1 VRVSLRVSGGN
12 ELQARQ
18 TDNVIGALLNRRML
32 ICVMTGLASGMP
44 LYLLIQLVPA
54 WLRAAD
60 VSLAE
65 IGLFALVGLPYTW
78 KFLWAPL
85 MDRIALPLGRRRGW
99 MLVAQIGLVLC
110 IGALGYID
118 PLHETALVAVFASVI
133 AFLSATQDVAIDA
146 YRREILPDEEL
157 GIGNAIHV
165 QAYRIA
171 SLVPGSLS
179 LILADLL
186 PWVWVFWITAAF
198 MGVGIVLSLSVT
210 EPENFSPQP
219 KTFRESLIKPFSEYF
234 QRVGWRTA
242 ALALFFMVAYKLGDN
257 MATALATPF
266 YLDLG
271 FSMTEIGL
279 VAKHAALW
287 PAIAGGLLGGVFMLR
302 LGINRALWVFG
313 LVQMISIL
321 GFAWLASVG
330 PALWLLAV
338 VIAFEYL
345 GVGLGTAAFTAFIAR
360 ESSKAFAATQFALF
374 TALAALPRSLANAV
388 TGFIVEETGWV
399 IFFCL
404 CTLLAIPGMVTL
416 LWVAPWQSAR
426 EQAP

>member
-1 VRVSLRVSGGN
+1 M
-12 ELQARQ
+12 QARQ

-99 MLVAQIGLVLC
+99 MLVAQIGLVLS

-198 MGVGIVLSLSVT
+198 MGVGMVLSLSVT

>member
-1 VRVSLRVSGGN
+1 M
-12 ELQARQ
+12 QARQ

-99 MLVAQIGLVLC
+99 MLVAQIGLVLS

>member
-1 VRVSLRVSGGN
+1 M
-12 ELQARQ
+12 QARQ

-99 MLVAQIGLVLC
+99 MLVAQIGLVLS

-338 VIAFEYL
+338 VIAFEYF

-404 CTLLAIPGMVTL
+404 CTVLAIPGMVTL
-416 LWVAPWQSAR
+416 LWVAPWQSDR
-426 EQAP
+426 ELAP

>member
-1 VRVSLRVSGGN
+1 LLRVSGGN

>member
-1 VRVSLRVSGGN
+1 
-12 ELQARQ
+12 LQARQ

>member
-1 VRVSLRVSGGN
+1 MQVRR
-12 ELQARQ
+12 

-99 MLVAQIGLVLC
+99 MLVAQIGLVLS

-345 GVGLGTAAFTAFIAR
+345 GVGLGTAAYAAFIAR

>member
-1 VRVSLRVSGGN
+1 M
-12 ELQARQ
+12 QARQ

-60 VSLAE
+60 VSLGE

-99 MLVAQIGLVLC
+99 MLVAQIGLVLS

-198 MGVGIVLSLSVT
+198 MGVGMVLSLSVT

-338 VIAFEYL
+338 VIAFEYF

-416 LWVAPWQSAR
+416 LWVAPWQSDR
-426 EQAP
+426 ELAP

>member
-1 VRVSLRVSGGN
+1 M
-12 ELQARQ
+12 QARQ

-54 WLRAAD
+54 WLRSAD

-65 IGLFALVGLPYTW
+65 ISLFALVGLPYTW

-85 MDRIALPLGRRRGW
+85 MDRIAPPLGRRRGW
-99 MLVAQIGLVLC
+99 MLVAQIGLVLS

-118 PLHETALVAVFASVI
+118 PLNQTALVAVFASVI

-219 KTFRESLIKPFSEYF
+219 KTLRESLIKPFSEYF
-234 QRVGWRTA
+234 QRVGWRTG

-287 PAIAGGLLGGVFMLR
+287 PAIVGGLLGGVFMLR
-302 LGINRALWVFG
+302 LGINRALWAFG
-313 LVQMISIL
+313 LIQMVSIL

-330 PALWLLAV
+330 PALWLLAA

-399 IFFCL
+399 MFFCL

-416 LWVAPWQSAR
+416 LWVAPWQADR
-426 EQAP
+426 EQAT

>member
-1 VRVSLRVSGGN
+1 LLRVSGGN

-330 PALWLLAV
+330 PALWLLGV

>member
-1 VRVSLRVSGGN
+1 LLRVSGGN

-146 YRREILPDEEL
+146 YRR
-157 GIGNAIHV
+157 
-165 QAYRIA
+165 
-171 SLVPGSLS
+171 
-179 LILADLL
+179 
-186 PWVWVFWITAAF
+186 
-198 MGVGIVLSLSVT
+198 
-210 EPENFSPQP
+210 
-219 KTFRESLIKPFSEYF
+219 
-234 QRVGWRTA
+234 
-242 ALALFFMVAYKLGDN
+242 
-257 MATALATPF
+257 
-266 YLDLG
+266 
-271 FSMTEIGL
+271 
-279 VAKHAALW
+279 
-287 PAIAGGLLGGVFMLR
+287 
-302 LGINRALWVFG
+302 
-313 LVQMISIL
+313 
-321 GFAWLASVG
+321 
-330 PALWLLAV
+330 
-338 VIAFEYL
+338 
-345 GVGLGTAAFTAFIAR
+345 
-360 ESSKAFAATQFALF
+360 
-374 TALAALPRSLANAV
+374 
-388 TGFIVEETGWV
+388 
-399 IFFCL
+399 
-404 CTLLAIPGMVTL
+404 
-416 LWVAPWQSAR
+416 
-426 EQAP
+426 